1 MAIVDADWSFDNA
14 TGNIRYIGDDHNGAA
29 PSYATVIELHRWL
42 QDLADDAVFSGD
54 DELDITVVNPSSRST
69 DNIITL
75 IGSANID
82 DASSEH
88 LYDGSIIQASGAE
101 IYDGIVNFGNPQVQI
116 QVHQDGAVL
125 ADDWWNKSIGGTHD
139 GAADASVLTDS
150 GEAWT
155 TDQFVDYTI
164 YNVTDGSSGIITANT
179 ATTITATLAGGTDD
193 DWDIG
198 DAYVIGVPLNADANQ
213 GISHRFMLKVRTGG
227 SDTDGRRLLGTS
239 RRFGKTYSEFSING
253 TSRGNNVLALN
264 DADDLN
270 NATAEATVAGWTTIV
285 NQTEGYVGLDVDGN
299 GSDEF
304 YYSEWDRAAL
314 SINSLYERTKYLSR
328 DGSASTLYGLNGE
341 LFRGITHEIDVD
353 TPTGT
358 FAAVEAV
365 SWTGGTGQLLA
376 IDSTTAPTKMWIQL
390 LTGTVPGDGVTI
402 TGASTATADVNVTV
416 TARTLSTPFIGAS
429 TGSAIIGSYGLG
441 IQPTDL
447 TQNDLLFDLTNTSNQ
462 PPNNVTFTVGGLV
475 STEDRVLVFPWDGVS
490 VDAENNP
497 AIDVDQL
504 SLNTT
509 LSAAG
514 QTSVVVTTTIPSD
527 TPSSG
532 TIRVQLDDGRYR
544 RVPYTSYTGSTF
556 TTASTNW
563 SDPDDATAGNNV
575 WISYID
581 ETASGTSASYTA
593 VYSTDRDL
601 GVLVRD
607 GGGTPIKQ
615 YITSAVFGSA
625 DSTTTAIRTT
635 DE

>member
-1 MAIVDADWSFDNA
+1 MPIVNADWSFDNA

-54 DELDITVVNPSSRST
+54 DELDITVENPSSRST

-82 DASSEH
+82 DATSEH

-116 QVHQDGAVL
+116 QVHQNGAVL

-139 GAADASVLTDS
+139 GAADASTLTDS
-150 GEAWT
+150 GESWT

-198 DAYVIGVPLNADANQ
+198 DAYVIGIPLNADANQ

-285 NQTEGYVGLDVDGN
+285 NQTEGYVGLDVDGD
-299 GSDEF
+299 GSNEF

-328 DGSASTLYGLNGE
+328 DGSASTLYGLSGE

-402 TGASTATADVNVTV
+402 TGASLATADVNVTV

-490 VDAENNP
+490 LDAENNP

-509 LSAAG
+509 LNAAG
-514 QTSVVVTTTIPSD
+514 QTAVVVTTTIPSD

-544 RVPYTSYTGSTF
+544 RVPYTSYSGSTF
-556 TTASTNW
+556 TTASTDW
-563 SDPDDATAGNNV
+563 TDPDDATAGNNV